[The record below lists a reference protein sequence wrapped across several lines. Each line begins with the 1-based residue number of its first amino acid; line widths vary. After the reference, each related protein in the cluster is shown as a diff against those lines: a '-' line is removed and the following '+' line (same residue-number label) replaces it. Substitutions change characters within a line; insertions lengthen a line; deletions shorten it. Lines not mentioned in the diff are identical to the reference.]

1 MAIVESVRNYI
12 LTCPHVSLFKKIN
25 IEFLPEDPN
34 NLSVEEVP
42 TQNGNVL
49 DQFVDGSSY
58 RQFAFV
64 LAARFA
70 FSDALSDSIQ
80 NSGFFEN
87 FQQWI
92 ETQNKLGVY
101 PTLGSGMTPNAIE
114 TMTSGYVLY
123 LDESNM
129 TVRCQIQC
137 RLLYT
142 KEA

>member
-1 MAIVESVRNYI
+1 MYIVESVRNYI
-12 LTCPHVSLFKKIN
+12 LTCPHVSTFRKID
-25 IEFLPEDPN
+25 IEYLSKDYD
-34 NLSVEEVP
+34 NLSIEEVP

-49 DQFVDGSSY
+49 ETFVDGSSY
-58 RQFAFV
+58 RQFVFV

-70 FSDALSDSIQ
+70 YSNALSDNIQ

-92 ETQNKLGVY
+92 ETQNKLKVY
-101 PTLGSGMTPNAIE
+101 PSLGSGMTPNAIE

-123 LDESNM
+123 VDESM
-129 TVRCQIQC
+129 TTVRCQIQC